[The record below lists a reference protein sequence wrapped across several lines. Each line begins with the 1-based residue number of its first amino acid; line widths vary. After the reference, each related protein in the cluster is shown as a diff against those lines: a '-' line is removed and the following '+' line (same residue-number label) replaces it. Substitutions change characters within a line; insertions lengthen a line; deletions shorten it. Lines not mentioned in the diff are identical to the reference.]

1 MAKQPTYWQWYLLVR
16 KWRRIP
22 RNMEVQP
29 MVRGVFRKT
38 NGEVFDGEIKN
49 GKFNGYGKL
58 FWSNSKWFEGIFVD
72 GKPYNGMLFTV
83 DGKISEYKDGEQL

>member
-1 MAKQPTYWQWYLLVR
+1 
-16 KWRRIP
+16 
-22 RNMEVQP
+22 
-29 MVRGVFRKT
+29 MVRCVFRKT

-72 GKPYNGMLFTV
+72 GKPYNGMLFSV
-83 DGKISEYKDGEQL
+83 DGKISEYKDGKQL